1 MSKKVELLKDIVA
14 TISVIVKLG
23 VEGEVLDTQ
32 TNLIAFLSEAGF
44 TTTSGK
50 PLTQMNFRYMFGSC
64 THDEIREILSEFS
77 AQHAYDLI
85 ASMTHQRTNDA
96 SASLAG

>member
-1 MSKKVELLKDIVA
+1 MSKKVEVLKDIVA
-14 TISVIVKLG
+14 TISVMVKLG

-64 THDEIREILSEFS
+64 SPEEIKDILSEFS
-77 AQHAYDLI
+77 AQDAYDLI
-85 ASMTHQRTNDA
+85 ASMSHQRTNDA